1 MHRVK
6 PLVQRHP
13 FTLRC
18 VALDGGGPSLKRRC
32 RDKYLE
38 PSTFASH
45 LGRTHHVCFTLGSLS
60 CTCQRCVRE
69 NLPASARVF
78 ECFTTCVKTEVSVHQ
93 RCIHTYDVTMLR
105 RCLFD
110 GIRSR
115 FARLRWGS
123 STGRTRASH
132 TESITSTS
140 LSSSLSMASRAPAN
154 CARCDWHDSTVLRW
168 RCRLQRGTLGQKH
181 VCTVMVGSLYF
192 CKSVRGR

>member
-1 MHRVK
+1 MQNEQSPRQVHRNTYK
-6 PLVQRHP
+6 SQLARSHAFVQIG
-13 FTLRC
+13 
-18 VALDGGGPSLKRRC
+18 VSL
-32 RDKYLE
+32 
-38 PSTFASH
+38 
-45 LGRTHHVCFTLGSLS
+45 G

-78 ECFTTCVKTEVSVHQ
+78 ECFTTCVKKEVSVHQ

-123 STGRTRASH
+123 STGRTRARH

-140 LSSSLSMASRAPAN
+140 LSSSLSKASRAPAN

>member
-1 MHRVK
+1 MPRQVHRTK
-6 PLVQRHP
+6 
-13 FTLRC
+13 
-18 VALDGGGPSLKRRC
+18 
-32 RDKYLE
+32 
-38 PSTFASH
+38 
-45 LGRTHHVCFTLGSLS
+45 HVCFTPWSDTPCVFHIGSLS
-60 CTCQRCVRE
+60 CTCQRCVRK

-123 STGRTRASH
+123 STGRTRARH
-132 TESITSTS
+132 TAESITSTS